1 MASGF
6 IILKDRS
13 CYAPR
18 WTGFDGIIRDL
29 IREIKNLENSTELK
43 LILER
48 KIPSNTEEE
57 VEMCW
62 GFINTNG
69 KTIERGLDLRGLSDS
84 NHKLFWTGIQKV
96 YVNMIKFGTDYSTL
110 NPIIPKE
117 MLKRKKL
124 SERNSNPLEHSDWN
138 KLADEKF
145 EMLSSIEK

>member
-1 MASGF
+1 MEKL
-6 IILKDRS
+6 LK
-13 CYAPR
+13 
-18 WTGFDGIIRDL
+18 G
-29 IREIKNLENSTELK
+29 
-43 LILER
+43 
-48 KIPSNTEEE
+48 
-57 VEMCW
+57 
-62 GFINTNG
+62 
-69 KTIERGLDLRGLSDS
+69 GLDLRGLSDS